1 MLKKFLKTLREKD
14 PEFQRYL
21 KNKEAVDQYLE
32 YLSWET
38 HLPVAH
44 VVKQNNIRKYQE
56 TYQFQALVETGT
68 YLGDMVEA
76 QKNHFKKVI
85 SVELGKDLYEKAV
98 LRFKDDPQVE
108 LLQGDSALLLKQI
121 VSELDEPALFWLDGH
136 FSAGI
141 TAKSD
146 KNTPIVEELKTVFS
160 SPLPHGILVDDAR
173 HFTGKDDYP
182 SIDEL
187 CGLVKEY
194 APDRKV
200 EVADDII
207 RIMP

>member
-85 SVELGKDLYEKAV
+85 SVELGKDLYEKAI

>member
-21 KNKEAVDQYLE
+21 KNKEAVDQYIE